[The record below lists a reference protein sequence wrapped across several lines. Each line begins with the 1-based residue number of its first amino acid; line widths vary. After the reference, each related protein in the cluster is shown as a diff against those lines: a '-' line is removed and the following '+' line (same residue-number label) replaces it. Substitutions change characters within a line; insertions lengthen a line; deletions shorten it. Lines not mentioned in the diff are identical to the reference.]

1 MELWIRS
8 QDKSKLVKVNYLY
21 IMNYHVSAETLQA
34 AIVGETIDSGPVI
47 ARYKTQKRALEV
59 LNEIQDILEC
69 IHTTDQ
75 EYKRELVVGGNMFYE
90 MPEE

>member
-59 LNEIQDILEC
+59 LDEIQKKMFPKI
-69 IHTTDQ
+69 
-75 EYKRELVVGGNMFYE
+75 GGNYHNDYRSVLYE